1 MVNNATNKFTKI
13 FKYFVDCFMLLLLV
27 PAIPYILLLFLARSC
42 HSLHLVTIPYTFLP
56 FLALYPIRRLQFLY
70 LGIISFLLFSLD

>member
-27 PAIPYILLLFLARSC
+27 SA
-42 HSLHLVTIPYTFLP
+42 IPYTFLP
-56 FLALYPIRRLQFLY
+56 FLTLYPIRSLQFFY